1 MGNKA
6 ISTLEGKSS
15 LLDGSY
21 GTRKNAIQK
30 CFKAAKSLGYNI
42 FAIQDGGRCASSA
55 TAKSTYN
62 KYGTSTTC
70 NQDGEGAAGA
80 NEVYEII
87 QGKSLYQTLVTS
99 FYLSYCYYRPISY
112 EMHFG
117 ILGNPACDPATWSD
131 YDDSCCTSEK
141 PCGIGQGDCDENDQ
155 CAEGLVCGKGK
166 GSCGS
171 GFPATANCCEKGK
184 FMLDI

>member
-1 MGNKA
+1 MNLYLVCFILNIDTYTSLGCWKDMGNKA

-87 QGKSLYQTLVTS
+87 QGKSLYQI
-99 FYLSYCYYRPISY
+99 LSPVLFIMYI
-112 EMHFG
+112 
-117 ILGNPACDPATWSD
+117 
-131 YDDSCCTSEK
+131 
-141 PCGIGQGDCDENDQ
+141 
-155 CAEGLVCGKGK
+155 
-166 GSCGS
+166 
-171 GFPATANCCEKGK
+171 
-184 FMLDI
+184 